1 MEMTYLIIGFI
12 AGGILGAIILYFVL
26 KSSMVSRSSYNELNN
41 LQIKNNSDLENSNL
55 KIQELN
61 LNINKEKELNQQQTD
76 LLNDL
81 KNEFAKISAEY
92 SSLQS
97 QFVDQKE
104 FNTKQT
110 SQIEILIG
118 EKQNLFAKNAELSAI
133 NDSLK
138 NSLETQKE
146 EITKIQEEG
155 KLQFENLA
163 NKILEEKTVKF
174 TEQNQLNL
182 KNILNPLQEKI
193 NNFEKKVEDTH
204 KESIDY
210 HAALRQQILGLKDLN
225 MQMSKE
231 TVNLTKALKGDSK
244 IQGNWGELVLER
256 VLEKSGLEKGR
267 EYEVQKSHVTN
278 EGNRVLPDVI
288 INLPDGK
295 KMIIDSKVS
304 LVAYERYINE
314 ENDDERTPFLKEHVA
329 SLKRHIDQLSN
340 KNYHSLYEM
349 ESPDFVLLFIPIEPA
364 FATALNEDNSLYN
377 KAFEKNIVIVTPST
391 LLATLRT
398 IDSMWT
404 NQKQQE
410 NAIEIARQAGALY
423 DKFEGFVSNLLKVGK
438 KMEEAKSEYEGAMNK
453 LVDGRGNLVTSAQK
467 LKIMGAKATKA
478 LPENLIIRAKSNEEN
493 TLLDQPDLPTN
504 LFENSQLSL
513 DIPNE

>member
-1 MEMTYLIIGFI
+1 MEMIYLLIGFI
-12 AGGILGAIILYFVL
+12 TGGLLGAAILYFAL
-26 KSSMVSRSSYNELNN
+26 KSSMVSRSAYDELNN
-41 LQIKNNSDLENSNL
+41 LHIKSNSDFTNANL

-61 LNINKEKELNQQQTD
+61 LENSKEKEQNLLHQD

-92 SSLQS
+92 SSLNS
-97 QFVDQKE
+97 QFQELKQLN
-104 FNTKQT
+104 FKQT
-110 SQIEILIG
+110 CSIENLVA
-118 EKQNLFAKNAELSAI
+118 EKQEVFSKNAELAAK
-133 NDSLK
+133 NESLQK
-138 NSLETQKE
+138 LLDTQKD
-146 EITKIQEEG
+146 EITKIQEES

-163 NKILEEKTVKF
+163 NKILEEKTEKF

-182 KNILNPLQEKI
+182 RNILNPLQEKI
-193 NNFEKKVEDTH
+193 NNFEKKVENTH

-210 HAALRQQILGLKDLN
+210 HAALREQIIGLKDLN
-225 MQMSKE
+225 LQMSKE
-231 TVNLTKALKGDSK
+231 TLNLTKALKGDSK
-244 IQGNWGELVLER
+244 MQGNWGELILER

-267 EYEVQKSHVTN
+267 EYEVQKSHMTS
-278 EGNRVLPDVI
+278 EGNRVQPDVI

-304 LVAYERYINE
+304 LVAYERFVNE
-314 ENDDERTPFLKEHVA
+314 ENEEQKSLYLREHIT
-329 SLKRHIDQLSN
+329 SLKRHVEQLSS
-340 KNYHSLYEM
+340 KSYHDLYQM

-364 FATALNEDNSLYN
+364 FAIALNDDSSLYN

-423 DKFEGFVSNLLKVGK
+423 DKFEGFVNNLQRIGRKLD
-438 KMEEAKSEYEGAMNK
+438 EARSEYDGAMNK
-453 LVDGRGNLVTSAQK
+453 LTEGRGNLVTAAQK
-467 LKIMGAKATKA
+467 LKIMGAKATKS
-478 LPENLIIRAKSNEEN
+478 LPENLITKAKFNDEN
-493 TLLDQPDLPTN
+493 QGLEIEHLQQFFDSPESED
-504 LFENSQLSL
+504 SSL
-513 DIPNE
+513 